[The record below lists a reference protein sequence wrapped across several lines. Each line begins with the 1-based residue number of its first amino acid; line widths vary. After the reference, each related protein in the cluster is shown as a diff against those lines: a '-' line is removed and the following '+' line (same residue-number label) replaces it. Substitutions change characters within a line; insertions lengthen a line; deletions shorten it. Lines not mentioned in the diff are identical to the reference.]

1 MEGKIS
7 VTETSQGRV
16 GPLLLQTLI
25 ESLNS
30 LRLLGHRSVLALLGI
45 AVGCGAVIALLN
57 IGHNAANES
66 INTFKGLGT
75 NTMIATFPA
84 QPGSNHPAPST
95 LDIEALSVAL
105 PMIEHVAPLTLQ
117 SARITR
123 GGQTTDATIARASA
137 GLAAALGLR
146 LEQGRFLSDFDR
158 HATYA
163 IVGARIAR
171 DLERSGSP
179 LSLGDRLPIEGYLFE
194 VIGIAASLAPTPL
207 IPVAADESIF
217 VPIEGMRR
225 LQPTP
230 EIGSIVVRT
239 RDTSDLNTAAD
250 ALKTYLGGLSRDRKA
265 EVLVPQ
271 HLLDGLARQANT
283 FAYLLAGLGGISLL
297 VGGVGV
303 MNVML
308 MNVAERR
315 REIGIRMAL
324 GARARDI
331 RNLFLIEAATLSVA
345 GALLGAST
353 GLAAAYTFVRIS
365 GWSFSLAPLSLPL
378 GICSALTVGLF
389 FGLHPALAAARLQ
402 PVQALRDD

>member
-1 MEGKIS
+1 M
-7 VTETSQGRV
+7 
-16 GPLLLQTLI
+16 
-25 ESLNS
+25 
-30 LRLLGHRSVLALLGI
+30 
-45 AVGCGAVIALLN
+45 
-57 IGHNAANES
+57 
-66 INTFKGLGT
+66 
-75 NTMIATFPA
+75 
-84 QPGSNHPAPST
+84 
-95 LDIEALSVAL
+95 
-105 PMIEHVAPLTLQ
+105 
-117 SARITR
+117 
-123 GGQTTDATIARASA
+123 
-137 GLAAALGLR
+137 
-146 LEQGRFLSDFDR
+146 
-158 HATYA
+158 
-163 IVGARIAR
+163 
-171 DLERSGSP
+171 
-179 LSLGDRLPIEGYLFE
+179 YL
-194 VIGIAASLAPTPL
+194 
-207 IPVAADESIF
+207 
-217 VPIEGMRR
+217 
-225 LQPTP
+225 
-230 EIGSIVVRT
+230 T

>member
-1 MEGKIS
+1 MIDRQTDRRIPFL
-7 VTETSQGRV
+7 V
-16 GPLLLQTLI
+16 QTLI
-25 ESLNS
+25 ESLDS
-30 LRLLGHRSVLALLGI
+30 LRLLGRRSLLALLGI
-45 AVGCGAVIALLN
+45 AVGCAAVIALLN

-66 INTFKGLGT
+66 ISTFKGLGT
-75 NTMIATFPA
+75 NTMIASFPT
-84 QPGSNHPAPST
+84 QPGSNHPAPAT
-95 LDIEALSVAL
+95 LDIQALSVAL
-105 PMIEHVAPLTLQ
+105 PMIEHIAPLTLQ
-117 SARITR
+117 STRITYKGR
-123 GGQTTDATIARASA
+123 TTDATIAGTSV

-158 HATYA
+158 HTTYA
-163 IVGARIAR
+163 VVGARVAR
-171 DLERSGSP
+171 DLGRSDAP
-179 LSLGDRLPIEGYLFE
+179 LRLGDHLPIEGYLFE
-194 VIGIAASLAPTPL
+194 VIGIAASLAPTPF

-225 LQPTP
+225 LQPAP
-230 EIGSIVVRT
+230 EIGSIIVRT
-239 RDTSDLNTAAD
+239 WDTPDLNAAAD
-250 ALKTYLGGLSRDRKA
+250 ALKLYLDSRSHRRKA
-265 EVLVPQ
+265 EVQVPQ

-283 FAYLLAGLGGISLL
+283 FAYLIAGLGGISLL

-324 GARARDI
+324 GAKASDI
-331 RNLFLIEAATLSVA
+331 RNLFLLEAATLSIA
-345 GALLGAST
+345 GALVGAIV
-353 GLAAAYTFVRIS
+353 GLAAAYAFVRIS

-378 GICSALTVGLF
+378 GVCSSLMVGLF